1 MLGPALLSAQN
12 LTGIWRGSFVS
23 KYFGMFGERYRY
35 EVQLLQE
42 GNSMK
47 GVTYSYRTT
56 VFYGKAD
63 LIGELKV
70 NGRDVMI
77 KETRI
82 TEVKM
87 QGQSVVPCVMTCNMR
102 YYTRGNEE
110 FLEGTFTSVNAY
122 DKNSDCGNGTVLLTR
137 VKNSDFKKEKFLTDP
152 PPPVKPPVVN
162 PVMPPKPKPPVVVPP
177 KPKPPVTNPVTPPKT
192 KPPVVVPP
200 KPKPDEP
207 KVKPNELPTVPT
219 PKVLASREN
228 KLVQTIITDDTEVK
242 IDLYDNGEIDNDTVS
257 VYMDKRLVVSR
268 QRLSDKPITI
278 KLRVDRSNPEHELV
292 MVAENLGEIP
302 PNTSLMIVYA
312 GEKRYEVRIES
323 NEQKNAVVRFR
334 YQPPH

>member
-1 MLGPALLSAQN
+1 MSIRRFLLLILMLGPALLSAQN
-12 LTGIWRGSFVS
+12 LTGIWRGTFVS

-42 GNSMK
+42 GNTMK

-63 LIGELKV
+63 LIGELKL
-70 NGRDVMI
+70 NGKDVMI
-77 KETRI
+77 RETRI

-87 QGQSVVPCVMTCNMR
+87 QGQTVVPCVMTCIMR

-122 DKNSDCGNGTVLLTR
+122 DKSSDCGNGTVLLTR
-137 VKNSDFKKEKFLTDP
+137 VKNSDFKKEKFLINP
-152 PPPVKPPVVN
+152 PPPVKPPVVKPPVIN
-162 PVMPPKPKPPVVVPP
+162 PVTPPKPKPPVVVPP
-177 KPKPPVTNPVTPPKT
+177 RPI
-192 KPPVVVPP
+192 
-200 KPKPDEP
+200 EP
-207 KVKPNELPTVPT
+207 KIKPNELPTVPT

-228 KLVQTIITDDTEVK
+228 KLVQTILTDDTEIKV
-242 IDLYDNGEIDNDTVS
+242 DLYDNGEIDNDTVS
-257 VYMDKRLVVSR
+257 VYMDKRLVVSK
-268 QRLSDKPITI
+268 QRLSDKAITV
-278 KLRVDRSNPEHELV
+278 KLRVDKSNPEHELV

-323 NEQKNAVVRFR
+323 NEQRNAVVRFR
-334 YQPPH
+334 YQPPN